1 MPVSSLKGKISQTPN
16 INLQNAHCI
25 YDRVQVA
32 CMLEP
37 RLKDGHFIRH
47 AGTLAGTS
55 LGGLGG
61 MYASLKTLLVS
72 NEELQPATG
81 AQAPNETQLTGN
93 AEICSPALTAVP
105 EAEGAALMVADSS
118 GQSSTQ
124 EQDASAPA
132 QCSSASKATRS
143 QAKQPSGREQMESA
157 AGAVMSTLQV
167 LRSSSTSDSTLALC
181 AAQLRQC
188 NLELQR
194 FGSRKGTQGPL
205 AQRAKPLQVNA
216 QAPAGMSEIRLK
228 SCLEQ
233 RRNKSKAPA
242 RPALNRESPEKP
254 RAVPLYK
261 ELSEKPLTFKE
272 LVGKP
277 ITVGEAAKARHAAL
291 SLAAREGKPITVGE
305 AAKARHA
312 ALSLAAREAKQ
323 AIRFGTQAY
332 ADAALTAQLSREAAA
347 AQKRAH
353 QLTLLPSNAS
363 AVAVAEA
370 SSALPLSMRPQLAAG
385 QGMQELAHR
394 QETASCS
401 PAELAAE
408 RAEPSKKVRAKRV
421 GKENVPEARKTSP
434 AFAKGAGSADG
445 MSLTEAGNAPTGK
458 RRRVAS
464 RFLDE
469 SYDCT

>member
-37 RLKDGHFIRH
+37 RLKDRHFIRH

-55 LGGLGG
+55 LGGLRG

-72 NEELQPATG
+72 DEELQPATG
-81 AQAPNETQLTGN
+81 ARAPNETQLTGN
-93 AEICSPALTAVP
+93 AEICSPALTAIP

-132 QCSSASKATRS
+132 QCSSASKATCS

-157 AGAVMSTLQV
+157 ASTVMSTLQV

-194 FGSRKGTQGPL
+194 FGSRKGTQGPV

-216 QAPAGMSEIRLK
+216 QAPAGMSKIRLK

-261 ELSEKPLTFKE
+261 EPSEKPLTFKE
-272 LVGKP
+272 LV
-277 ITVGEAAKARHAAL
+277 
-291 SLAAREGKPITVGE
+291 SKPITVGE

-363 AVAVAEA
+363 AVARAEA
-370 SSALPLSMRPQLAAG
+370 SGALPLSMRPQLAAG

-445 MSLTEAGNAPTGK
+445 KSLTEAGNAPTGK
-458 RRRVAS
+458 RRRVAL